1 MDIREEA
8 GRFGIMK
15 AKGVSGKVK
24 LKHLCFKEGKQAKSV
39 HWIRSYYS
47 DFREKHLLDWQE

>member
-15 AKGVSGKVK
+15 AKGVSRRQKTFVLQKKVN
-24 LKHLCFKEGKQAKSV
+24 KQKCSLDKK
-39 HWIRSYYS
+39 I
-47 DFREKHLLDWQE
+47 LLP